1 MVKGQHHTDSVTA
14 TKSRSRRI
22 SSKGRATTSTP
33 NISTIQSNPHSAPS
47 CSGCGKIITKDTR
60 ALQCD
65 GCIQNDAWK
74 CAECLDLSDEMY
86 DQLMQ
91 GIDLKWL
98 CNTCEGRL
106 STKEDQNVDTDKLDH
121 ITKMLEVLISRTKS
135 IEENIKEKADKAD
148 VDALEARVA
157 TLETNSNAVQKGLIE
172 VKQTLEKEITENKWS
187 TICDKEADTVSKI
200 NELEQKLSN
209 LEDES
214 KNNKQSLKDYVQ
226 TAVEEQAQETNAE
239 QLEKEKRKTS
249 IIIHGLAESGAQD
262 SSERAEDDNCAMASM
277 LQVMGCAE
285 AKVTKAIRLGKYQT
299 PNQAGTSSKPRPV
312 KVAFETEADKNEVL
326 KSSKNLKTMEEGA
339 WSSVFLH
346 QDLTM
351 KERETRRALIQELKR
366 RKTNGET
373 DLILVGLKIVK
384 RRYTQ
389 PNEEVEAADGQ

>member
-1 MVKGQHHTDSVTA
+1 
-14 TKSRSRRI
+14 
-22 SSKGRATTSTP
+22 
-33 NISTIQSNPHSAPS
+33 
-47 CSGCGKIITKDTR
+47 
-60 ALQCD
+60 
-65 GCIQNDAWK
+65 
-74 CAECLDLSDEMY
+74 
-86 DQLMQ
+86 
-91 GIDLKWL
+91 
-98 CNTCEGRL
+98 
-106 STKEDQNVDTDKLDH
+106 
-121 ITKMLEVLISRTKS
+121 MLEVLISRTKS

-157 TLETNSNAVQKGLIE
+157 TLETNSNAVQQGLIE

-384 RRYTQ
+384 RRYSQ